1 MEIKVNGKT
10 ENIPDNIT
18 ILDFLKQKNITFD
31 NVVVEINQEIIKK
44 ENWQKTILQQ
54 CDKLELVQLVGG
66 G

>member
-44 ENWQKTILQQ
+44 GNWQKTILQQ
-54 CDKLELVQLVGG
+54 SDKLELVQLVGG